1 MRGLVHACSQRQ
13 GQKGEVSDGRPNVDD
28 ERTLLHVTSFS
39 VTSFSVTCFS
49 VTCFSVTSFS
59 VTCFSERAHAH
70 VQDAAVG
77 VRHGEYSVKTR
88 AKTVQVVPSMR

>member
-28 ERTLLHVTSFS
+28 ERTLLHVTSFRVIS
-39 VTSFSVTCFS
+39 FSVTSFNVTSFSVIS
-49 VTCFSVTSFS
+49 
-59 VTCFSERAHAH
+59 FSERAHAH

-77 VRHGEYSVKTR
+77 VRHGEHSVKTR
-88 AKTVQVVPSMR
+88 AKTVQVVQSMR

>member
-28 ERTLLHVTSFS
+28 ERTLLHVTSFN
-39 VTSFSVTCFS
+39 
-49 VTCFSVTSFS
+49 

-77 VRHGEYSVKTR
+77 VRHGEHSVKTR

>member
-28 ERTLLHVTSFS
+28 ERTLLHVTSFN
-39 VTSFSVTCFS
+39 VTIFN
-49 VTCFSVTSFS
+49 

-77 VRHGEYSVKTR
+77 VRHGEHSVKTR

>member
-28 ERTLLHVTSFS
+28 ERTLLHVTSFRVISFS
-39 VTSFSVTCFS
+39 VTSFNVTSFNVTCFS
-49 VTCFSVTSFS
+49 VIS
-59 VTCFSERAHAH
+59 FSERAHAH

-77 VRHGEYSVKTR
+77 VRHGEHSVKTR
-88 AKTVQVVPSMR
+88 AKTVQVVQSMR

>member
-39 VTSFSVTCFS
+39 VTSFN
-49 VTCFSVTSFS
+49 VTSFN

-77 VRHGEYSVKTR
+77 VRHGEHSVKTR

>member
-28 ERTLLHVTSFS
+28 ERTLLHVTSFRVIS
-39 VTSFSVTCFS
+39 FSVTSFNVTSFSVIS
-49 VTCFSVTSFS
+49 
-59 VTCFSERAHAH
+59 FSERAHAH

-77 VRHGEYSVKTR
+77 VRHGEHSVKTR